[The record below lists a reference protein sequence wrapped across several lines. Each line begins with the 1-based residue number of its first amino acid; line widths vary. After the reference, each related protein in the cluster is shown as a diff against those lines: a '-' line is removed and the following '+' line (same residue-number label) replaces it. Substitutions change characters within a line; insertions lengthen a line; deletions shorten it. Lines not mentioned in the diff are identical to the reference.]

1 MPLVGGGGAPNIAG
15 SNPSGIGSTLNIVGD
30 HVYANSGA
38 ITVTSG
44 SYTTGLDFT
53 NPTGNQYVVAE
64 LYVNSADSTSADIFY
79 KVEMEGQTINNQILK
94 EAQSNHHN
102 FPFVFLIPPHSKVTI
117 SGQRGSGS
125 DLDVFFNIIGRMY

>member
-79 KVEMEGQTINNQILK
+79 KVEMDGQTINNQILK

-117 SGQRGSGS
+117 
-125 DLDVFFNIIGRMY
+125 